1 MNVIS
6 DFTYT
11 VETIISAGNKNLAIE
26 HIPVRTNEK
35 LRESRLFP
43 SIQVYLRRTL
53 VTMLMTTTVLVA
65 GMGCSDLAL
74 EPDRNPTALSVLPID
89 TVLTKGHTAALRA
102 VVTDQNQ
109 QPFTPLPTWA
119 RTAWSISDPQIL
131 RVSGDGS
138 MEGLRGGEVTVAG
151 EVAGLLAE
159 TRVRVNPTEV
169 QLSAPFVHLIQ
180 SVQTLTGSVPL
191 IVGKDALLRV
201 FMTGDQ
207 MSFFEPTVRASFYSG
222 DEVVYSVRMLSPLY
236 FLPVSPDQSQLNRSY
251 NTRVPGTV
259 LQPGVELVIELDPER
274 VIPLAAG
281 SSVRVPE
288 SGRTAL
294 ITREVEPFRLRVVP
308 VLAPGSPFPASS
320 GQIFNWTGNLS
331 EYADQVQYTRLVYP
345 ISEFEVD
352 VRETYT
358 TLVNLTEKSGW
369 SSFLREIDLLRRTDP
384 DGPGHYY
391 YGAVTLPQGS
401 AWGGLGYIGRPT
413 SVGRPSEFTLAHEL
427 GHNMRLRHAPCGGPS
442 GPDQNYPYSGG
453 FIGKWGYDPR
463 GASGLGEL
471 KDPGVI
477 KDLMSYCNPE
487 WISDYHFQKSLAF
500 RMNEGPSSRQS
511 DRSQPS
517 EDVLILWGGSDDGV
531 LTLEPAIHMNAPAVL
546 PDGDGPYRIEGFNE
560 NGGSLFSLNFSL
572 TETEYIDGGHF
583 YFALPFD
590 AGAADE
596 LDRIQ
601 LLGPEG
607 QVELGGAVPG
617 PNLAVITNRQTG
629 RIQSI
634 IREWDETLPVSP
646 EVDVL
651 VTDGVIT
658 RRIIGGME

>member
-1 MNVIS
+1 
-6 DFTYT
+6 
-11 VETIISAGNKNLAIE
+11 
-26 HIPVRTNEK
+26 
-35 LRESRLFP
+35 
-43 SIQVYLRRTL
+43 
-53 VTMLMTTTVLVA
+53 MLMTTTVLVA

-89 TVLTKGHTAALRA
+89 TVLTKGHIAALRA

-138 MEGLRGGEVTVAG
+138 MEGLKGGEVTVAG

-477 KDLMSYCNPE
+477 KDLMSYCSPE

-546 PDGDGPYRIEGFNE
+546 PDGDGPYQIEGFNA

-651 VTDGVIT
+651 VTDGVVT

>member
-1 MNVIS
+1 
-6 DFTYT
+6 
-11 VETIISAGNKNLAIE
+11 
-26 HIPVRTNEK
+26 
-35 LRESRLFP
+35 
-43 SIQVYLRRTL
+43 
-53 VTMLMTTTVLVA
+53 MLMTTTVLVA

-607 QVELGGAVPG
+607 QIELGGAVPG

-651 VTDGVIT
+651 VTDGVVT

>member
-1 MNVIS
+1 
-6 DFTYT
+6 
-11 VETIISAGNKNLAIE
+11 
-26 HIPVRTNEK
+26 
-35 LRESRLFP
+35 
-43 SIQVYLRRTL
+43 
-53 VTMLMTTTVLVA
+53 MLMTTTVLVA

-138 MEGLRGGEVTVAG
+138 MEGLKGGEVTVAG

-191 IVGKDALLRV
+191 IAGKDALLRV

-477 KDLMSYCNPE
+477 KDLMSYCSPE

-546 PDGDGPYRIEGFNE
+546 PDGDGPYQIEGFNA

>member
-1 MNVIS
+1 MTDI
-6 DFTYT
+6 
-11 VETIISAGNKNLAIE
+11 
-26 HIPVRTNEK
+26 
-35 LRESRLFP
+35 
-43 SIQVYLRRTL
+43 RTL

-138 MEGLRGGEVTVAG
+138 MEGLKGGEVTVAG

-180 SVQTLTGSVPL
+180 SVQTLTGSFPL
-191 IVGKDALLRV
+191 IAGKDALLRV

-477 KDLMSYCNPE
+477 KDLMSYCSPE

>member
-1 MNVIS
+1 MLRLTLLTKLLQC
-6 DFTYT
+6 FTIYESCT
-11 VETIISAGNKNLAIE
+11 QKMSHSAGVSDIR
-26 HIPVRTNEK
+26 I
-35 LRESRLFP
+35 
-43 SIQVYLRRTL
+43 L
-53 VTMLMTTTVLVA
+53 VTMPLAATVLVTL
-65 GMGCSDLAL
+65 MGCADLAL

-109 QPFTPLPTWA
+109 QAFTPLPTWA
-119 RTAWSISDPQIL
+119 LPGWSISDPQIL

-138 MEGLRGGEVTVAG
+138 MEGLKGGEVTVAG
-151 EVAGLLAE
+151 EVAGLKAE

-180 SVQTLTGSVPL
+180 SVQALTGSVPL
-191 IVGKDALLRV
+191 IAGKDALLRV

-236 FLPVSPDQSQLNRSY
+236 FLPVSPDQGQLEKSY
-251 NTRVPGTV
+251 NTLVPAAV
-259 LQPGVELVIELDPER
+259 LQPGVELVIELDPEE
-274 VIPLAAG
+274 VVPLAPG

-288 SGRTAL
+288 SGRMAL
-294 ITREVEPFRLRVVP
+294 NPREVEPFYLRVVP
-308 VLAPGSPFPASS
+308 VLACGSPFPACS

-331 EYADQVQYTRLVYP
+331 TYADQVQYTRLIFP
-345 ISEFEVD
+345 IADFEVD
-352 VRETYT
+352 VRDTYT
-358 TLVNLTEKSGW
+358 TDANLTEKSGW

-427 GHNMRLRHAPCGGPS
+427 GHNMSLRHAPCGGPS

-471 KDPGVI
+471 KNPGVI
-477 KDLMSYCNPE
+477 KDLMSYCSPE
-487 WISDYHFQKSLAF
+487 WISDYHFEKSLAF
-500 RMNEGPSSRQS
+500 RANEGPSSRQS
-511 DRSQPS
+511 DRTPQS

-531 LTLEPAIHMNAPAVL
+531 LTLEPAIHMTAPAVL
-546 PDGDGPYRIEGFNE
+546 PVENGPYQIEGFNAS
-560 NGGSLFSLNFSL
+560 GGSLFSLSFSL
-572 TETEYIDGGHF
+572 AETEYGSGGDF
-583 YFALPFD
+583 YFALPFQ
-590 AGAADE
+590 AEAADE
-596 LDRIQ
+596 LNRIQ

-607 QVELGGAVPG
+607 QIELGGAVPS
-617 PNLAVITNRQTG
+617 PDLAVITNRQTG

-634 IREWDETLPVSP
+634 IREWDETLLPVSP

-651 VTDGVIT
+651 VTDGVRT